1 MGPSACSRSRVSPG
15 LDHESVN
22 QRLQALAYGAILA
35 VLAVWVLYVWARTIR
50 SRRVRDRRGLHRF
63 RSCKPVVAHR
73 IPGFRID
80 DPHPVRGIGPGHRRG
95 AGDHR
100 LVIGSIGR
108 FVENSA
114 QYQASV
120 MGLIQKIGNRF
131 GIETEPTWT
140 SLREYVLQRIRVS
153 ELLGS
158 TAAVI
163 LSIASSVVLVFL
175 YAAFLLVEQSVFSD
189 KIHRL
194 SNDPVGA
201 SRIRRIISS
210 INARIGRYLAL
221 KTVLGIAVGVLSLI
235 VMKILGIEFAAFL
248 ALLIALLN
256 YIPYIG
262 SVLSVIFPVA
272 VAIVQFGDLNV
283 ALVAL
288 LLLSAVQFFNGNL
301 LDPYLMGNSLN
312 LSPFVIVFSLAVWTT
327 LWGISGS
334 AAGGALCRDSVDRV
348 LGVGSHTT
356 DRDPSVPGWAAIEGR
371 RLNGLLG

>member
-1 MGPSACSRSRVSPG
+1 MV
-15 LDHESVN
+15 VN
-22 QRLQALAYGAILA
+22 QRLQALAYGAMLA
-35 VLAVWVLYVWARTIR
+35 VLAVWVLYVGKDVFVPVAFGVVVVYIVSGLAHLL
-50 SRRVRDRRGLHRF
+50 SRISFLASVLTTRVRYVL
-63 RSCKPVVAHR
+63 SVLVIAAALA
-73 IPGFRID
+73 II
-80 DPHPVRGIGPGHRRG
+80 
-95 AGDHR
+95 AS

-158 TAAVI
+158 TAALI

-189 KIHRL
+189 KIDRL

-288 LLLSAVQFFNGNL
+288 LLLSVVQFVNGNL

-312 LSPFVIVFSLAVWTT
+312 LSPFFIVLSLAVWSA
-327 LWGISGS
+327 LWGIP
-334 AAGGALCRDSVDRV
+334 GAL
-348 LGVGSHTT
+348 LA
-356 DRDPSVPGWAAIEGR
+356 VPFAAILLIVFSESEATRPIAILLSRDGR
-371 RLNGLLG
+371 LSTAED